1 MCVYYSIRSHLCV
14 MVIAA
19 VVVVVICRVL
29 NKSVKLYV
37 YMCVMFL
44 TFNVFSLALSPVP
57 SLALC
62 IFNVLAVNCFL
73 FIIIIDFCFF
83 VLLFGVCVCVF
94 LCLLHF
100 ASAVVVFL
108 GFLVFCS

>member
-1 MCVYYSIRSHLCV
+1 

-44 TFNVFSLALSPVP
+44 TFNVFSLALCPVP

-83 VLLFGVCVCVF
+83 VLLFGVCVLVF
-94 LCLLHF
+94 AAFCF
-100 ASAVVVFL
+100 CCCCISCFL
-108 GFLVFCS
+108 GILFVSVYNF